1 MPESPIA
8 TPIATPIDQ
17 LLRSRPDLW
26 RGQQRPA
33 RQVIATG
40 RATLDAWLPDGG
52 WPHGRLIELLPEP
65 LGSGELELLLPMLAE
80 QTRQGRPTIL
90 AAPPLI
96 PCPQHLEQAGLA
108 LERLII
114 VRSSDQAPWAAEQ
127 SLKSGLCGAVVLWPP
142 PGRIEARTVRRLQLA
157 AESGS
162 APLFVCYR
170 PGQEPP
176 PSLATLRL
184 GIRPGPELTLLRGS
198 SQKHRLH
205 LGRGNVVTMKPRS
218 AQTQ

>member
-1 MPESPIA
+1 MSEIPVVAPVDE
-8 TPIATPIDQ
+8 

-33 RQVIATG
+33 RQVIDTG
-40 RATLDAWLPDGG
+40 QASLDAWLPDGG
-52 WPHGRLIELLPEP
+52 WPRGRLTELLPEP
-65 LGSGELELLLPMLAE
+65 AGSGEFDLLLPMLAE
-80 QTRQGRPTIL
+80 QTRQGHPVIL

-96 PCPQHLEQAGLA
+96 PCPQHLQHAGLA
-108 LERLII
+108 LERLVI
-114 VRSSDQAPWAAEQ
+114 VRSPEQASWAAEQ
-127 SLKSGLCGAVVLWPP
+127 SLKSGLCGAVILWPP
-142 PGRIEARTVRRLQLA
+142 RGRIEARAIRRLQLA

-170 PGQEPP
+170 PGQKPP

-184 GIRPGPELTLLRGS
+184 AIRPGPELVLLRGS
-198 SQKHRLH
+198 SQRRQLH

-218 AQTQ
+218 SRAQ

>member
-1 MPESPIA
+1 MPESP
-8 TPIATPIDQ
+8 TSNSIDQ
-17 LLRSRPDLW
+17 LLQSRPDLW

-33 RQVIATG
+33 RRVVATG
-40 RATLDAWLPDGG
+40 RATLDDWLPDGG
-52 WPHGRLIELLPEP
+52 WPHGRLIELLPDP
-65 LGSGELELLLPMLAE
+65 LGSGELDLLLPMLAE
-80 QTRQGRPTIL
+80 QTRQGRPIIL

-108 LERLII
+108 LERLVI
-114 VRSSDQAPWAAEQ
+114 VRLPDQAAWAAEQ

-142 PGRIEARTVRRLQLA
+142 RGRIETRAIRRLQLA

-176 PSLATLRL
+176 PSLAKLRL
-184 GIRPGPELTLLRGS
+184 GIRPGPELTLLRGR
-198 SQKHRLH
+198 SQKPRLH
-205 LGRGNVVTMKPRS
+205 LGRGNVVTMKRRS
-218 AQTQ
+218 SRTQ